1 MAVIYPRPSGGIGRR
16 RGLKP
21 PGGQPLTG
29 SSPVSGTIQY
39 TIIRKKMNDILLD
52 PPPSPKASQPKPT
65 TSAMRKVGM
74 TMLGLGVVAFFIG
87 LLIASLTN

>member
-1 MAVIYPRPSGGIGRR
+1 
-16 RGLKP
+16 
-21 PGGQPLTG
+21 
-29 SSPVSGTIQY
+29 
-39 TIIRKKMNDILLD
+39 MNDILLD